1 MVGGIV
7 TENAITQVHRVPAM
21 SHALIVR
28 GLGTRWTVDGR
39 YATRMTNSRQ
49 QSLNLSSRPIDVL
62 QVPNVNAAGSSA
74 AAPASAA
81 RIGPAMAM
89 PRTTPSRARPVRSWT

>member
-1 MVGGIV
+1 MDLMVPCVSRRRPGRQARHPGRWQSRSGCPRVEWRCCGGTVEARPGGTDLVGGIV

-39 YATRMTNSRQ
+39 YATRMTNSA
-49 QSLNLSSRPIDVL
+49 SSR
-62 QVPNVNAAGSSA
+62 
-74 AAPASAA
+74 
-81 RIGPAMAM
+81 
-89 PRTTPSRARPVRSWT
+89 